1 MFNAKF
7 TSKAK
12 IRIVPNQKLYYIYH
26 FNSTCNLHDVSLKRM
41 FSALLQVVINI
52 FVLVIRNI
60 SYSDSLYR
68 NISSHDVDL

>member
-1 MFNAKF
+1 LFNAKF

-12 IRIVPNQKLYYIYH
+12 KKLSNQKLYYIYH
-26 FNSTCNLHDVSLKRM
+26 FNQTCNLQDVGLKRM

-60 SYSDSLYR
+60 SYSDS
-68 NISSHDVDL
+68 